1 MLLVSW
7 HKAIEIFAATRRV
20 PSNEKPRPR
29 PSERN
34 VGRQG
39 GLFANRMSERALSN
53 PLRTTADRSDD
64 RARSQESTPSAV
76 LHVLHSAGGSKTP
89 QRKALTRTETVIG
102 RAASAQGSFPDDP
115 FVSRHHATL
124 HVDTER
130 RRVRLVDHS
139 RTGTFVAG
147 RRISDAEFGEGE
159 VVRVGDTFFLLRF
172 EANHPPDREPNDDF
186 GLVGASPQLRAVRKI
201 LRLIAA
207 SSASVLILGES
218 GTGKELAAR
227 ALHAASGRRGQ
238 LVALN
243 CGAIPDALA
252 ESQLFGHVAGAFT
265 GARSDAPG
273 FFRSADGGTLFLDEV
288 GELPALLQPK
298 LLRALEDRVV
308 VPLGSTRP
316 TQCDVRFVAA
326 TNRDLREPGR
336 FRADLLARI
345 CDFVI
350 EMPPLRERREDVLP
364 MLDAML
370 EGSRAELC
378 PELVQTLLLA
388 PYPHNA
394 RDLRRIAIQLRVRG
408 GGRARWDASLVDGLA
423 PTPTRV
429 EESAVVAA
437 APPGTP
443 VPTRHELEGLIRH
456 HRGCVSEIARAT
468 GRSRRQVR
476 RWIDRWQLG

>member
-1 MLLVSW
+1 
-7 HKAIEIFAATRRV
+7 
-20 PSNEKPRPR
+20 
-29 PSERN
+29 
-34 VGRQG
+34 
-39 GLFANRMSERALSN
+39 MSERTRTN
-53 PLRTTADRSDD
+53 PLKTTADRSDYRD
-64 RARSQESTPSAV
+64 RSQGATPCAVVQV
-76 LHVLHSAGGSKTP
+76 LHAAGESNP
-89 QRKALTRTETVIG
+89 RSRQVLTRAATAIG
-102 RAASAQGSFPDDP
+102 RAMSAEGLSFPNDP

-124 HVDTER
+124 HLDAER

-139 RTGTFVAG
+139 RTGTFVSG

-159 VVRVGDTFFLLRF
+159 VVRVGDTFLLLRF
-172 EANHPPDREPNDDF
+172 EAKPSLEAQESNDDL

-201 LRLIAA
+201 LRLIAP

-288 GELPALLQPK
+288 GELPVLLQPK

-308 VPLGSTRP
+308 VPVGSRRP
-316 TQCDVRFVAA
+316 TECDVRFVAA

-345 CDFVI
+345 CDFVV

-370 EGSRAELC
+370 EGPRAELC
-378 PELVQTLLLA
+378 PELVQALLLA
-388 PYPHNA
+388 PYPNNA

-408 GGRARWDASLVDGLA
+408 AGRARWDASLVDGLA
-423 PTPTRV
+423 PTRV
-429 EESAVVAA
+429 EESSVVAA
-437 APPGTP
+437 KPPGTP

>member
-1 MLLVSW
+1 
-7 HKAIEIFAATRRV
+7 
-20 PSNEKPRPR
+20 
-29 PSERN
+29 
-34 VGRQG
+34 
-39 GLFANRMSERALSN
+39 MSERTRTN
-53 PLRTTADRSDD
+53 PLKTTADRSHD
-64 RARSQESTPSAV
+64 RARSLESTPCAV
-76 LHVLHSAGGSKTP
+76 LHVLHSAGESKAP
-89 QRKALTRTETVIG
+89 SRQALTRAETAIG
-102 RAASAQGSFPDDP
+102 RAMSAEGLSFPDDP

-124 HVDTER
+124 HVDAER

-139 RTGTFVAG
+139 RTGSFVSG

-172 EANHPPDREPNDDF
+172 EANFSIEPEPSDDF
-186 GLVGASPQLRAVRKI
+186 GLVGASPHLRAIRKT

-207 SSASVLILGES
+207 STASVLILGES

-265 GARSDAPG
+265 GARSDATG

-298 LLRALEDRVV
+298 SLRALEDRVV
-308 VPLGSTRP
+308 VPVGSTRA
-316 TQCDVRFVAA
+316 TECDVRFVAA

-336 FRADLLARI
+336 FRGDLLARI

-364 MLDAML
+364 MFGALL
-370 EGSRAELC
+370 EGPRAELC
-378 PELVQTLLLA
+378 PELVQALLLA
-388 PYPHNA
+388 PYPNNA

-408 GGRARWDASLVDGLA
+408 TERARWDSSLVDGLA
-423 PTPTRV
+423 PRRV
-429 EESAVVAA
+429 EEPSVDPAE
-437 APPGTP
+437 PPGTP